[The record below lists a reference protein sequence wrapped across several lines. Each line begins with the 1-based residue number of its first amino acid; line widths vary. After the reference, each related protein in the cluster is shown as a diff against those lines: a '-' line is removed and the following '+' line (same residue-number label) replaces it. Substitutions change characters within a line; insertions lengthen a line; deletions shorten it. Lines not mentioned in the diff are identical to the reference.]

1 MNGSDARPG
10 VETSWV
16 HLPQGSHFIS
26 AYEARPRDGQPSA
39 GILLCHDRHGISETV
54 PDRAH
59 QHSYQTCEDLAAEGY
74 LALCVDLF
82 SRAADG
88 HSLRDADTLSDV
100 GVGLAYLAEQVSP
113 APIGLLGFCMGGR
126 LALLAATHFPQ
137 VAACADFYGRPINSS
152 DEPDRHPEHPMD
164 RLHLLR
170 GPVIAHFGA
179 DDASIPVEQ
188 AEQLDANLARLEIPH
203 RVVVHAGAGHAFF
216 NHTDGH
222 SYRPDVAMAAWADTV
237 RFFAETLKQPQPVA

>member
-152 DEPDRHPEHPMD
+152 D
-164 RLHLLR
+164 
-170 GPVIAHFGA
+170 
-179 DDASIPVEQ
+179 
-188 AEQLDANLARLEIPH
+188 
-203 RVVVHAGAGHAFF
+203 
-216 NHTDGH
+216 
-222 SYRPDVAMAAWADTV
+222 
-237 RFFAETLKQPQPVA
+237 